1 MAEEYQPIAASGA
14 PIPEVDLAALNP
26 TAAIDPLA
34 NLQQSMAIGES
45 DRIVRNS
52 IADLKQSLSTPTA
65 DEMLRPIGYDPI
77 ETNRDRYV
85 NSDYFGEL
93 GFNPFSNNEE
103 IYGNAQTNF
112 NKLKNAF
119 TGMGALAWH
128 QAVDQFKSWGNTF
141 DVLGTQEMSSAFQQ
155 AEMEELSRRQN
166 EMLNANPIFET
177 QADRESIF
185 NFNTIANTVQ
195 QSGFAVGAIAEIAA
209 EEAALTY
216 LTAVTF
222 GGASELQAAR
232 TIKLA
237 SNIGKAARR
246 TAELSESINSASN
259 MRKAFNAV
267 QKAAQLINPVDNV
280 MEFALG
286 FKAMRRADELAY
298 GATKVSSLRT
308 AARGFGSLYRDVREF
323 NLAVSEA
330 KAEAAG
336 TYTELSEQ
344 MTANFETK
352 YGRKPTDLELKDIN
366 DEALRGAQSNGAAN
380 TALILMSNKL
390 AFGNILKG
398 FKPLRYMMDEDIMKG
413 LAVVSDKDA
422 LKLGKKVIEAGDN
435 RWLYYKNA
443 IVSNPLKYL
452 GANLSEALQEN
463 AQSISNDAVKS
474 WYMAKYNGQE
484 LDSKFDAIREAAGNQ
499 FTTEGAKTFISGF
512 FTGGLLGAGSKAFEQ
527 AGSIQQ
533 YFTDKKGYEDRKAKE
548 QAART
553 SVKNTVN
560 QIYANPLSYN
570 YNKDNAAAQAN
581 FAAMLKES
589 AINKDKKAFNDIQD
603 DATRH
608 FILTGINTGMLD
620 LLNDRLTDYV
630 KNLNENEFTE
640 AFGVEYTKENHA
652 DMVKQTQVFAKR
664 AEEVKEI
671 HSKLSSDYANPF
683 NPGNFKHGT
692 KEYIKEAMS
701 HVAYKEAINQLT
713 FMQDT
718 YNRAITRQQ
727 EVLDGIK
734 TKPGFENVGFN
745 DIYSLT
751 SISHLANE
759 IDLLRKEAE
768 ATEDKKIKAEKEK
781 KIKQLD
787 KYNDDLISYLD
798 KVDEINANKELDPK
812 KKSEELTA
820 ALDAF
825 TKEALPTFTS
835 QINDQLKKAGKQP
848 VQDNSARAAF
858 ENLTDYFH
866 LQGDHEALLQNINY
880 IVDPINFSEY
890 LNRHNEEM
898 VKYFENKMKVDKKN
912 EKERARDKRT
922 AEDALSGAVVPEDG
936 EGMDVSD
943 LTEEDDFE
951 TEVPNG
957 GSINVEELVKELKET
972 YAAVVKSQ
980 LEIVSDFEGSSIM
993 LPSAFL
999 GFSNKATQIL
1009 VNYGVSNKDFTFN
1022 IARPDRSNYQNV
1034 EFTYTG
1040 AKSSNSANTEVED
1053 LDLDVETIDE
1063 TTEVTTTPE
1072 PVQTTEPVDT
1082 TTETPVVTEP
1092 VTEDENVD
1100 PEQEEFDNNPENST
1114 EVNGTKF
1121 ILGHYIVLTDGSD
1134 TALKIISVTP
1144 DKVWAI
1150 HGTESE
1156 LEFTTD
1162 ELSDMLTKGQIQIVT
1177 NPTAKKTTTP
1187 VEEVT
1192 ETQKKDLKDKKAVQ
1206 EEDADFDD
1214 LEYTAD
1220 NVGFSYARK
1229 DSDGSTVYEDSR
1241 TPISS
1246 GSKIN
1251 NSSDNF
1257 TVYTDKKGVRR
1268 LKRGD
1273 SKESYPLIMGTSRIK
1288 FGTPLTFEID
1298 VNIDDFDDYD
1308 YVQQTG
1314 ITKRK
1319 KADFFNVDGSIK
1331 PEAIDDFPVAIY
1343 TVENGK
1349 KIKLGYL
1356 PTVKFVTARYN
1367 DSGVLAHT
1375 KEFTTTEDGDTV
1387 NNLEVQTNAIKEHR
1401 KSLFN
1406 GYNTNPN
1413 AVFTSSVTFKSN
1425 GVLRTDGVKKP
1436 LIQALSKNT
1445 RIAIIK
1451 QGRVHVTDKHF
1462 ETDLYIPE
1470 IITQG
1475 KSSGWPVAIIPTPS
1489 GKSLA
1494 SLVTVPQL
1502 KPERLDFILGAW
1514 TAFHTYNTTTAK
1526 SQQAT
1531 KKDLDIIKAVYKAYD
1546 IEFIDGETADFKT
1559 LSNYIND
1566 YVTHTSSVQYNPM
1579 LQGKGHF
1586 NITPK
1591 GLLSVWKVNTGDK
1604 KKDSVVIGNLTEIS
1618 EEKINKF
1625 YDIAANLR
1633 QSIRFGTEQSAGVG
1647 NDKMMTVLSVDPDT
1661 GVLTESKPMTYNDYM
1676 LQTLETTLEEGRPY
1690 DENNTEADELVH
1702 FANPVVVFGKIDSQA
1717 PSTGAKPTEAPKAP
1731 APVTSVAPVSPAN
1744 GVAAVQFTDPSVQI
1758 KPIIIEGSAYN
1769 VVNTSMRPK
1778 ALVDINGTIVP
1789 FYITSGL
1796 GGKGLEPG
1804 WYPFF
1809 GIGKDGWMN
1818 KTDKSDMETYYE
1830 RYWGAEAASKIK
1842 GIAEE
1847 LNAFYGTDSKSFE
1860 DDKHP
1865 TITEK
1870 PLSALA
1876 DAVEDH
1882 INEQL
1887 SVTPALNNGDARKVL
1902 RSNVEQLGKEIT
1914 AKQTDKV
1921 ADSAYINVTDQSK
1934 SETALTQEEALAK
1947 FMDMDFGQ
1955 QFGTNQTVDKDV
1967 VKGNEDELK
1976 SVATTTQKLQ
1986 EENKLNKKCN

>member
-1 MAEEYQPIAASGA
+1 MAEEYQPIAAEGA

-26 TAAIDPLA
+26 TATIDPLA
-34 NLQQSMAIGES
+34 NIQQSMAIGES
-45 DRIVRNS
+45 DRVFRNS

-85 NSDYFGEL
+85 NSDYFGDL

-155 AEMEELSRRQN
+155 SEMEELSRRQN

-177 QADRESIF
+177 QADRDGIF

-232 TIKLA
+232 TLKLA
-237 SNIGKAARR
+237 TNIGKAARR
-246 TAELSESINSASN
+246 TAELSESINTASN
-259 MRKAFNAV
+259 MRKVFNTV
-267 QKAAQLINPVDNV
+267 QKAAQLVNPVDNIA
-280 MEFALG
+280 EFASG

-308 AARGFGSLYRDVREF
+308 AARGFGALYRDVREF

-336 TYTELSEQ
+336 TYTELTDQ
-344 MTANFETK
+344 MSTNFETK
-352 YGRKPTDLELKDIN
+352 YGRKPTDIELKDIK
-366 DEALRGAQSNGAAN
+366 DEALRGAQANGAAN

-413 LAVVSDKDA
+413 LAVVTDKDA
-422 LKLGKKVIEAGDN
+422 LKIGKKVIEASDN

-443 IVSNPLKYL
+443 IVSNPLKYF

-484 LDSKFDAIREAAGNQ
+484 LDSHFDNIREAAGNQ

-512 FTGGLLGAGSKAFEQ
+512 FTGALLGAGSKTFEQ

-533 YFTDKKGYEDRKAKE
+533 YFTDKKAYQDRKAQE
-548 QAART
+548 QQART
-553 SVKNTVN
+553 SVKNTIN
-560 QIYANPLSYN
+560 EIYANPLSYN
-570 YNKDNAAAQAN
+570 YNKDNAAAQSN
-581 FAAMLKES
+581 FAALLKES

-620 LLNDRLTDYV
+620 LLNDRLVDYT
-630 KNLNENEFTE
+630 KNLTEDEFTQ
-640 AFGVEYTKENHA
+640 AFDVEYTKENHA
-652 DMVKQTQVFAKR
+652 DMVKQAQEFTQR
-664 AEEVKEI
+664 ANEVKEI
-671 HSKLSSDYANPF
+671 HSKLSSEYGNPF
-683 NPGNFKHGT
+683 NPGNYKHGT
-692 KEYIKEAMS
+692 KEYIREAMS
-701 HVAYKEAINQLT
+701 FVAYKEAINQLT

-727 EVLDGIK
+727 QVLDGIK
-734 TKPGFENVGFN
+734 TKPGFENVGFT

-751 SISHLANE
+751 SITHLSNE
-759 IDLLRKEAE
+759 IDLLQKEAD

-781 KIKQLD
+781 KIKQLN
-787 KYNDDLISYLD
+787 KYNDDLVTYLD
-798 KVDEINANKELDPK
+798 AVDAINAKKDLDPK

-835 QINDQLKKAGKQP
+835 HINDGLKKAGKQP
-848 VQDNSARAAF
+848 VQDNNARAAF

-880 IVDPINFSEY
+880 IVDPANFSEY

-898 VKYFENKMKVDKKN
+898 VKYFANKIEVDKKN
-912 EKERARDKRT
+912 EKQKARDKRT
-922 AEDALSGAVVPEDG
+922 AEDALSGAVIPEDG
-936 EGMDVSD
+936 ENVDITD
-943 LTEEDDFE
+943 LTEEDEFE
-951 TEVPNG
+951 DVPNG
-957 GSINVEELVKELKET
+957 GSINVEQLVEDLREA
-972 YAAVVKSQ
+972 YIAVITSQ
-980 LEIVSDFEGSSIM
+980 LEIASDFEGGAVM
-993 LPSAFL
+993 LPSQFL
-999 GFSNKATQIL
+999 GFTTKGKDIL
-1009 VNYGVSNKDFTFN
+1009 TSYGVSYKDFTSN
-1022 IARPDRSNYQNV
+1022 ISRPTASNYKDV
-1034 EFTYTG
+1034 TFTYTG
-1040 AKSSNSANTEVED
+1040 AKSSNSTPTEVED
-1053 LDLDVETIDE
+1053 VEVDAETVEETPVETTTDTTVPTE
-1063 TTEVTTTPE
+1063 TTEEQPPVTTDTN
-1072 PVQTTEPVDT
+1072 TEVDL
-1082 TTETPVVTEP
+1082 
-1092 VTEDENVD
+1092 
-1100 PEQEEFDNNPENST
+1100 EQEEFDNNPENST
-1114 EVNGTKF
+1114 DVNGTKF
-1121 ILGHYIVLTDGSD
+1121 TVGHYIVLTDGSD
-1134 TALKIISVTP
+1134 TALKIISVTK

-1162 ELSDMLTKGQIQIVT
+1162 QLADMLTKGQIQLVA
-1177 NPTAKKTTTP
+1177 NPNAKKTVTP
-1187 VEEVT
+1187 VETVT

-1220 NVGFSYARK
+1220 NVGFSYART
-1229 DSDGSTVYEDSR
+1229 DSDGSTVYDDSR

-1268 LKRGD
+1268 LKRKD

-1288 FGTPLTFEID
+1288 VGTQLTFEID
-1298 VNIDDFDDYD
+1298 TQIEDFDDYD

-1319 KADFFNVDGSIK
+1319 KADFFNADGSIK

-1343 TVENGK
+1343 TVHDGK

-1375 KEFTTTEDGDTV
+1375 KEFSTTDDGTTT
-1387 NNLEVQTNAIKEHR
+1387 NNLEVQTKAIKDHR
-1401 KSLFN
+1401 ASLFN
-1406 GYNTNPN
+1406 AYNVNPET
-1413 AVFTSSVTFKSN
+1413 VFSSSVTFKSP

-1462 ETDLYIPE
+1462 EADLYIPD

-1475 KSSGWPVAIIPTPS
+1475 KSSGWPVAIIPTPT

-1494 SLVTVPQL
+1494 SLVTVPRL
-1502 KPERLDFILGAW
+1502 KSEQLDFILGAW
-1514 TAFHTYNTTTAK
+1514 TAFHTYNEATTKGQNSA
-1526 SQQAT
+1526 

-1546 IEFIDGETADFKT
+1546 IEFIDGESADFRT

-1566 YVTHTSSVQYNPM
+1566 YITHTSSVPYNPM

-1591 GLLSVWKVNTGDK
+1591 GLLSVWKVTSGN
-1604 KKDSVVIGNLTEIS
+1604 KKDDSIIIGNLSEIS

-1625 YDIAANLR
+1625 YDIAADLR
-1633 QSIRFGTEQSAGVG
+1633 QSIRFGTDKSAGVG
-1647 NDKMMTVLSVDPDT
+1647 NDRMMTILSVDPDNGT
-1661 GVLTESKPMTYNDYM
+1661 LKESKPMTYNDFM

-1717 PSTGAKPTEAPKAP
+1717 PSAGTKPTEAPKAP
-1731 APVTSVAPVSPAN
+1731 APVTPVEPTVITPAN
-1744 GVAAVQFTDPSVQI
+1744 GVEAIQFNDPSVTIQ
-1758 KPIIIEGSAYN
+1758 PITIDGSNYN

-1778 ALVDINGTIVP
+1778 ALVNINGTIVP

-1796 GGKGLEPG
+1796 GGKGLEAG

-1830 RYWGAEAASKIK
+1830 RYWGPEVASKIK

-1847 LNAFYGTDSKSFE
+1847 LNAFYGTDSKAYE

-1887 SVTPALNNGDARKVL
+1887 SVTPTANNENARVALRA
-1902 RSNVEQLGKEIT
+1902 NVEKLGKEIV
-1914 AKQTDKV
+1914 AKEANKV

-1976 SVATTTQKLQ
+1976 SVATTTQKLE